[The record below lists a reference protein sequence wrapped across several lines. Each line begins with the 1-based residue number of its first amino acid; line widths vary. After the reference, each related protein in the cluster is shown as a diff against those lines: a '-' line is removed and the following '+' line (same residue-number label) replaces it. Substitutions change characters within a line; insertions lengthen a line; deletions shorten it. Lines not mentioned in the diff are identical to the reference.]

1 MARTADPARLEL
13 SQDSETPASRAL
25 ALLSGDRAFVAVTLF
40 PALLIIGVYIY
51 APLLYSFYLS
61 FFRTRL
67 FSPAKFVGLD
77 QYVLLLTDHVFWIA
91 LGNTLAYTATSV
103 LLTLALGMASA
114 LLLQRPLAGRDAF
127 RTILFLPYIIPYA
140 AYALLWYWLF
150 DPRYGLVNYLLSFVG
165 IGAVPWLKSSEW
177 VLPAFVLMSVW
188 KRLGFAMVVFLA
200 GLQTIPSDLYD
211 AAIMDGAGP
220 WQRFHYITLPMLSPI
235 TLFIAVISII
245 YSLQIFV
252 EPLVMTHGGPG
263 DSSQTLSY
271 LLYEQGYTYLNVG
284 AASVNAVVLCV
295 LTFLITL
302 ALLRRFD
309 IQEVFR

>member
-1 MARTADPARLEL
+1 MC
-13 SQDSETPASRAL
+13 SG
-25 ALLSGDRAFVAVTLF
+25 LLSEIQLPTLR
-40 PALLIIGVYIY
+40 P
-51 APLLYSFYLS
+51 P
-61 FFRTRL
+61 
-67 FSPAKFVGLD
+67 
-77 QYVLLLTDHVFWIA
+77 
-91 LGNTLAYTATSV
+91 V
-103 LLTLALGMASA
+103 LLTLALGLASA
-114 LLLQRPLAGRDAF
+114 LLLERPLAGRDAF

-188 KRLGFAMVVFLA
+188 KRLGFAMVAFLA
-200 GLQTIPSDLYD
+200 GLQTIPSELYD

-220 WQRFHYITLPMLSPI
+220 WQRFHYVTMPMLSPI

-271 LLYEQGYTYLNVG
+271 LLYEQGGETHSQCRRRIGERCRPLCAHLPDHAG
-284 AASVNAVVLCV
+284 A
-295 LTFLITL
+295 L
-302 ALLRRFD
+302 APF
-309 IQEVFR
+309 